1 VIYPQLLR
9 ADFDRLPRPLRDFH
23 SGTGHRMAS
32 GTVCI
37 RHASFLARLLG
48 FPPAG
53 DNIPVKLEVFA
64 TEDREVWTRQFGN
77 VSRRSVQWVRGGCL
91 IESAGPVR
99 VHFRVFLSDAGMKF
113 ESVRTG
119 VWGIPLP
126 LRISATVRG
135 LESAWEIDV
144 RITAIGSYRG
154 VMEPVA

>member
-1 VIYPQLLR
+1 MIYPQLLR
-9 ADFDRLPRPLRDFH
+9 GDFDKLPRALRDFH
-23 SGTGHRMAS
+23 SCAGHRRAS
-32 GTVCI
+32 GTACI
-37 RHASFLARLLG
+37 RHASILATLLG

-53 DNIPVKLEVFA
+53 ENIPVKLDVVA
-64 TEDREVWTRQFGN
+64 TEDREIWTRQFGS
-77 VSRRSVQWVRGGCL
+77 VSRRSVQWVRDGRL